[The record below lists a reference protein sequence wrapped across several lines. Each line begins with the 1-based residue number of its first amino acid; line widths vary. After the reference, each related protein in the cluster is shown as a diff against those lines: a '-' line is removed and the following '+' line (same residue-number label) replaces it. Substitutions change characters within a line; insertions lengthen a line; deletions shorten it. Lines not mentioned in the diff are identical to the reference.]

1 MTATT
6 PRKTRLARLSRRL
19 GLDRNPLRRPTDRVE
34 TWILAGLLAAFL
46 IGAPVA
52 ATAAAAAEHA
62 AGVRALRA
70 QQAWRHV
77 PAVLMQ
83 SAGSDGSSM
92 YESFGWVRA
101 KWIAPGRKA
110 QIGRIPVMLGKRA
123 GSTVHIWVDRA
134 GHAMAAP
141 LTRSQI
147 TRGMVGAAV
156 FAPFGLAVLL
166 LAMAGLTHRL
176 FSRRR
181 LAGWATAWAAVEP
194 QWSRRT

>member
-1 MTATT
+1 
-6 PRKTRLARLSRRL
+6 
-19 GLDRNPLRRPTDRVE
+19 
-34 TWILAGLLAAFL
+34 LAGLLATFF
-46 IGAPVA
+46 IGAPLA

-62 AGVRALRA
+62 AGMKALRV
-70 QQAWRHV
+70 QQTWHHI
-77 PAVLMQ
+77 PAVLVQ
-83 SAGSDGSSM
+83 SAGSNGSSM
-92 YESFGWVRA
+92 YESFGWVQA

-110 QIGRIPVMLGKRA
+110 QVGRIPVILGKRV

-147 TRGMVGAAV
+147 TRGMIGAAV

-176 FSRRR
+176 FRRRR
-181 LAGWATAWAAVEP
+181 LAGWAAAWAAIEP
-194 QWSRRT
+194 QWSQRT